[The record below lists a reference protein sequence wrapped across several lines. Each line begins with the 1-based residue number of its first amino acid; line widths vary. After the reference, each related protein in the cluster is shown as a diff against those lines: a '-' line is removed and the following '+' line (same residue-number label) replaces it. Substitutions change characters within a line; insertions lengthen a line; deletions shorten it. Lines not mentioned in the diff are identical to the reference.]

1 MMARQARTAVV
12 VVALLVGAIGCAG
25 APASAP
31 STPPDIA
38 GQVTAVDPSG
48 ERIGTIRVEASPG
61 ERAGSAKAMIRV
73 GTATVVIG
81 PDHRREDF
89 AALAVG
95 QSVRVWFSGPVL
107 ESYPVRAGA
116 ATIAIDTAT
125 R

>member
-1 MMARQARTAVV
+1 MSARRVGVRAA
-12 VVALLVGAIGCAG
+12 VVALLVGGIGCA
-25 APASAP
+25 SAP
-31 STPPDIA
+31 VSAPTTPPDIA

-81 PDHRREDF
+81 PDHRREEF

-116 ATIAIDTAT
+116 ATIAIDSAT